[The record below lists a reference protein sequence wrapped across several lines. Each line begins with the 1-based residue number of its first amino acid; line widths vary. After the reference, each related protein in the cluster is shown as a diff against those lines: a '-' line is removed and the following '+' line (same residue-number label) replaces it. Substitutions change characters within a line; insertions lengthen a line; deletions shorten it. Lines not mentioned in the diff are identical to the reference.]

1 MRAPFVILAVLSGLC
16 ASIPASA
23 EDTCASCHHSAVDK
37 APHRAID
44 KAHPG
49 VQCADCHR
57 GLRGAKTASAA
68 HAYGPAGAIGADAV
82 LKGAAVASS
91 CGQCH
96 IPGAVKG
103 TEPLVTG
110 ARAYLDLGC
119 PLCHSMLGTRT
130 FAAYAPPLD
139 AIGLRGPAYVEKVV
153 KHPAQVFP
161 KTSMPGFEHYF
172 MLRPDRGA
180 ALLLFLAG
188 QRGAPRAKP
197 KAMTDQR
204 CVGCHVGGASKPT
217 GAPHRCALLKDERSE
232 FSCARCHAKQ
242 PPPADAAEECSY
254 VERRS
259 HECGVCHMPPG
270 GPGGA

>member
-1 MRAPFVILAVLSGLC
+1 MRAPFVILAVLSGLT

-23 EDTCASCHHSAVDK
+23 EDSCASCHHSAVDK
-37 APHRAID
+37 PAHRTINQ
-44 KAHPG
+44 AHAG
-49 VQCADCHR
+49 VECAACHR

-68 HAYGPAGAIGADAV
+68 HAASGADAV
-82 LKGAAVASS
+82 LKTADVESA

-103 TEPLVTG
+103 TSRLVTG
-110 ARAYLDLGC
+110 ARTYLDLGC
-119 PLCHSMLGTRT
+119 PLCHSMFGTRT

-139 AIGLRGPAYVEKVV
+139 AIGLRGQAYVEKVV
-153 KHPAQVFP
+153 KHPEVVFP
-161 KTSMPGFEHYF
+161 KTSMPGFDHYF
-172 MLRPDRGA
+172 MQRPDRGA

-188 QRGAPRAKP
+188 QRGAARVKP

-204 CVGCHVGGASKPT
+204 CISCHAGGAAKPSGT
-217 GAPHRCALLKDERSE
+217 PHRCALLKEERSE

-259 HECGVCHMPPG
+259 HECGACHMPPG